1 MPRSPTF
8 PYTYALPAGT
18 AAVSG
23 AVISSTAYNNFTTDL
38 ASVLNETQPINLGG
52 TGATTALGAWDG
64 INIQSADVP
73 TATSLNLDASGPYL
87 NLTGTTTVTGITL
100 AMGKQRS
107 ARAVGVFQLT
117 ASANLIV
124 NGSASTNYTT
134 IANDRLFITGG
145 AAGVVYVWVI
155 QTPASAPTTFLDSV
169 FRIQDNGDVTKQLAF
184 QVAGFTTGTTRTLTP
199 QDASGTLA
207 LLDVAAQV
215 VTGGARVTPDALG
228 TVTSG
233 TTTLD
238 PGNRPLQSYTNNG
251 AHTLAPGSNNGS
263 ILLDITNG
271 ASAGA
276 ITTSGWTKVSGAFD
290 TTNGHIFRCSASIST
305 GGSLLII
312 QAMF

>member
-1 MPRSPTF
+1 MSKLTLADWSGTSSGNTDLGASINTGGSGLISTADDAFREIMAQVARFVGDLAGIGQTV
-8 PYTYALPAGT
+8 AGT
-18 AAVSG
+18 ANAITITVNQPWTAIANGQLVVFNNTVGPNTAATTVNVTPSG
-23 AVISSTAYNNFTTDL
+23 GSAFGIKKIRKQGDSALSGGEMLANGIYLLRYDSAYDTAAGAY
-38 ASVLNETQPINLGG
+38 VLLNP
-52 TGATTALGAWDG
+52 TGA
-64 INIQSADVP
+64 SA
-73 TATSLNLDASGPYL
+73 
-87 NLTGTTTVTGITL
+87 
-100 AMGKQRS
+100 
-107 ARAVGVFQLT
+107 
-117 ASANLIV
+117 
-124 NGSASTNYTT
+124 GS
-134 IANDRLFITGG
+134 
-145 AAGVVYVWVI
+145 
-155 QTPASAPTTFLDSV
+155 TFLDNA
-169 FRIQDNGDVTKQLAF
+169 FAIQDNGDVTKQLAF

-276 ITTSGWTKVSGAFD
+276 ITTSGWTKVSGSFD